1 MCSQFSKGVT
11 GTMNKICK
19 SYIADVKAF
28 FPIKGKPERKYLKH
42 TISDIEGFCAETEVN
57 SKEDLCINYGDPKIF
72 FDNYM
77 KGMESKDIAKRIKI
91 STAVRRGI
99 AIFLIIAA
107 VAAGIFGFYMHRIN
121 KTVEEFNDSMKNCY
135 VKEVI
140 TVYASPTNAEE
151 PTTEP
156 NTTTATESAVENTT
170 P

>member
-42 TISDIEGFCAETEVN
+42 TISDIEGYCEEVDVN
-57 SKEDLCINYGDPKIF
+57 SKEDLCINYGDPKTF

-99 AIFLIIAA
+99 AIFLIMAA
-107 VAAGIFGFYMHRIN
+107 IAAGIFGIHIYRVN
-121 KTVEEFNDSMKNCY
+121 KVLNDLENVRVEE
-135 VKEVI
+135 VI
-140 TVYASPTNAEE
+140 RIYSVPTDDTTT
-151 PTTEP
+151 PTEP
-156 NTTTATESAVENTT
+156 SVEVTT

>member
-42 TISDIEGFCAETEVN
+42 TISDIEGYCEEVDVN

-99 AIFLIIAA
+99 AIFLIMAA

-121 KTVEEFNDSMKNCY
+121 KTVEEIEEDLDGAY
-135 VKEVI
+135 IKEVI
-140 TVYASPTNAEE
+140 VVEE
-151 PTTEP
+151 IIEN
-156 NTTTATESAVENTT
+156 NTTTATEPAVENTT